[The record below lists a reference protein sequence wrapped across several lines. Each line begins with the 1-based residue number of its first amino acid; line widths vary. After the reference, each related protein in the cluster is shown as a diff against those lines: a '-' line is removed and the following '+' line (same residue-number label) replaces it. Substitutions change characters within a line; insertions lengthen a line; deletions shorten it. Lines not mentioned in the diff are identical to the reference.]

1 MLPQALHLLDRRE
14 VYKTTQKINVPF
26 ARDTAFRVGV
36 RWQKARLQQEGKR
49 VGCLHKRWLA
59 LLLFVVLA
67 ILHNV
72 LIGQIRAVGCSHKR
86 GKGCSYKTT
95 LCNLASGSFFWRVF
109 LFCAVGAAL

>member
-1 MLPQALHLLDRRE
+1 MSIRGVWGVEDFPIKKLRSSLLPQALHLLDRRE
-14 VYKTTQKINVPF
+14 VYKTNQKINVPF

-36 RWQKARLQQEGKR
+36 RWLKARLQQEGKR

-72 LIGQIRAVGCSHKR
+72 LIGLFVRLDARISVGEKV
-86 GKGCSYKTT
+86 
-95 LCNLASGSFFWRVF
+95 L
-109 LFCAVGAAL
+109 